1 MFVRVLF
8 LALKKVWMVKM
19 NKPQGYLKNHDI
31 TKPHFR
37 TKHAEWVK
45 WQKQLDN
52 NLSNYIQK

>member
-1 MFVRVLF
+1 
-8 LALKKVWMVKM
+8 MVKM
-19 NKPQGYLKNHDI
+19 NKPQGYLENHDI
-31 TKPHFR
+31 TKPDFR